1 MSNVV
6 VNSEKIIAR
15 PINEVQSQFIDFAH
29 HERAAVHKG
38 FQVSNVRPL
47 ATGCLFTGRRR
58 VFGALQED
66 EYEVRVNSDG
76 SSIMRSIS
84 GTNVGTTIKQTFQPQ
99 GPNST
104 LVRLEVDMPLKG
116 LFRLLAPLMRL
127 GVQQDLKS
135 ALEEDRIDLEERGY
149 IRA

>member
-1 MSNVV
+1 MSNIVV
-6 VNSEKIIAR
+6 KSEKVIAR
-15 PINEVQSQFIDFAH
+15 PIREVQSQFIDFAH
-29 HERAAVHKG
+29 HERAGIHKG

-47 ATGCLFTGRRR
+47 ATGCQYTGRRR

-66 EYEVRVNSDG
+66 EYEVRVNPDG
-76 SSIMRSIS
+76 SSSMRSIS
-84 GTNVGTTIKQTFQPQ
+84 GTNVGTTIKQTFESR

-116 LFRLLAPLMRL
+116 FFRLLAPLMRV
-127 GVQQDLKS
+127 GIQQDLKS

-149 IRA
+149 TKS

>member
-1 MSNVV
+1 MSNIVV
-6 VNSEKIIAR
+6 KSEKVIAR
-15 PINEVQSQFIDFAH
+15 PISEVRSQFIDFAH
-29 HERAAVHKG
+29 HERAGIHKG

-47 ATGCLFTGRRR
+47 ATGCQYTGRRR

-66 EYEVRVNSDG
+66 EFEVRVNPDG
-76 SSIMRSIS
+76 SSTMRSIS
-84 GTNVGTTIKQTFQPQ
+84 GTNVGTTIKQTFESQ

-116 LFRLLAPLMRL
+116 LFRLLAPLMRV
-127 GVQQDLKS
+127 GIQQDLKS

-149 IRA
+149 TRS